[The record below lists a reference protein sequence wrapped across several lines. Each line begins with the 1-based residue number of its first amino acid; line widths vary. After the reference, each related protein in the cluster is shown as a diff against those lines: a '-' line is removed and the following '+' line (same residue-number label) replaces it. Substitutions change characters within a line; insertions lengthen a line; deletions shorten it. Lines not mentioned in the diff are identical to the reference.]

1 MNAEELAREV
11 DRLERL
17 RTLLAA
23 RNRIEEVSRAVV
35 AAPSDD
41 DAAERVR
48 RLLGCSEIAARHVIS
63 TPLRMYRRGDALA
76 REIADLEE
84 YLTGVVP
91 LDPAVST
98 RALAD
103 GTENVTAAHPLAELE
118 AGEPSIPL
126 EDIVRDPGIPLD

>member
-1 MNAEELAREV
+1 
-11 DRLERL
+11 
-17 RTLLAA
+17 
-23 RNRIEEVSRAVV
+23 
-35 AAPSDD
+35 
-41 DAAERVR
+41 
-48 RLLGCSEIAARHVIS
+48 
-63 TPLRMYRRGDALA
+63 A

-103 GTENVTAAHPLAELE
+103 GTEDVTAAHPLAELE
-118 AGEPSIPL
+118 AGEPSIPV